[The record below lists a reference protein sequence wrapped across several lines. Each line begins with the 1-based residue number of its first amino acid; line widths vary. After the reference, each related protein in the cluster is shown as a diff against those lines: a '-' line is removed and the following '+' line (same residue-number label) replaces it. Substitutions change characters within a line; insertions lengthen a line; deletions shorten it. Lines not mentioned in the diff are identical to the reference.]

1 MITVY
6 YIFMNLKVYKVQ
18 FYADVGRL
26 RIKTPIACSITGSW
40 KRSKHS
46 GSYLGAEVAKTTTV
60 EFSNGEANF
69 DQTIA
74 IPVNMYYEENS
85 YTFQEKKV
93 NMGGF
98 VEFVLVYVA
107 YAERG

>member
-1 MITVY
+1 M
-6 YIFMNLKVYKVQ
+6 
-18 FYADVGRL
+18 
-26 RIKTPIACSITGSW
+26 
-40 KRSKHS
+40 
-46 GSYLGAEVAKTTTV
+46 AKTTTV

-93 NMGGF
+93 NYGRD
-98 VEFVLVYVA
+98 L
-107 YAERG
+107 